1 MIKTWLESVVFSL
14 GEYNFQGRHLLLTV
28 AVFILFLLGYRV
40 SKRWLSTYSEKH
52 NLPKKTFTSLNRML
66 ILNWLIGLI
75 IFLSLALSLNPIIE
89 SIGEYDLRVST
100 LLLIL
105 LVILIAKMAD
115 SFISARIVEEIASR
129 GEDDPIRNGN
139 TAFEKKSDITRIIQ
153 YSLITVVLIIIL
165 PFLDL
170 DATIHSATID
180 DHRIDVKLTS
190 VLAAVLVILFARI
203 FVWLSVNILLYGW
216 YQNQRIDHGKQY
228 AYNQLLSYIVYTIA
242 FIIALQ
248 YVGFNLTLLWAGA
261 AALLVGIGFALQ
273 QTISDFFSGLVIL
286 FERSLEAGD
295 FLDFGDKRG
304 TVKKIGLR
312 ASIVET
318 LERKDVIIPNS
329 KLVNDNITNWTKG
342 KPTTRFDVQ
351 VGVAYGSEL
360 QLVKQLLLQSAMDVR
375 GVLLSP
381 KPFVRFLNFGDSSL
395 DFGLFFFSMNVTKIE
410 DIKSD
415 LRFKIDQLFRENDV
429 EIPFPQRVIWQ
440 GQEGDEH

>member
-1 MIKTWLESVVFSL
+1 MQS
-14 GEYNFQGRHLLLTV
+14 
-28 AVFILFLLGYRV
+28 
-40 SKRWLSTYSEKH
+40 YSEKH
-52 NLPKKTFTSLNRML
+52 QLPEKAFSALNRL
-66 ILNWLIGLI
+66 LVFNWLIGLV
-75 IFLSLALSLNPIIE
+75 IFLSLALGLDPVIE
-89 SIGEYDLRVST
+89 SIGEYELTLSN

-105 LVILIAKMAD
+105 LVIFIARMAD
-115 SFISARIVEEIASR
+115 SFISLRIVEEMAAR
-129 GEDDPIRNGN
+129 GEEEAQKGGHS
-139 TAFEKKSDITRIIQ
+139 AQEKKSDITRIIQ
-153 YSLITVVLIIIL
+153 YSLFTVVLIIIL

-170 DATIHSATID
+170 DATIHSAIIN
-180 DHRIDVKLTS
+180 DHPIDVKLTS

-228 AYNQLLSYIVYTIA
+228 AYNQLVSYVVYTIA

-248 YVGFNLTLLWAGA
+248 YLGFNLTLLWAGA

-295 FLDFGDKRG
+295 FLDFGDNRG

-329 KLVNDNITNWTKG
+329 KLVNDNVVNWTKG
-342 KPTTRFDVQ
+342 KATTRFEVL
-351 VGVAYGSEL
+351 VGVAYGSDL
-360 QLVKQLLLQSAMDVR
+360 SLVQQLLLQSAMDVR

-381 KPFVRFLNFGDSSL
+381 KPFVRFLDFGDSSL
-395 DFGLFFFSMNVTKIE
+395 DFGLYFFSMNVTKIE

-415 LRFKIDQLFRENDV
+415 LRFKIDQLFREKGV
-429 EIPFPQRVIWQ
+429 EIPFPQRVVW
-440 GQEGDEH
+440 EGKESGEH